1 MNFEDFEG
9 TSSIVDRFERM
20 INEKRSEFFDIHE
33 LEAMVEYYMVSTN
46 WKRALLC
53 ADYGLKLHPNSTELL
68 NIKGQALTAG
78 NRLKEAKQV
87 LERLRELDPINPEMY
102 MSLGSL
108 YWKLERKA
116 LSQKMYKHAMKL
128 DENLTFDVCSILV
141 QQYLMENQPLDALPY
156 LVELIEWDTNDDY
169 ALELIVDIF
178 VDLEMVDQGDDLFEM
193 LSKKEPDNAFLLYY
207 RALLLGNSKQ
217 LSKATYLLEKARK
230 LKDSDLEYDIFL
242 LLGKLYYDQEEFQ
255 KAQKMTRKAY
265 DLEIAD
271 ESARLMAE
279 IEMKI
284 GNYHSALDYAEKAYF
299 FDKEDLN
306 NIFTLASAHVYLN
319 NMEKAAKLFRKYGK
333 LALPEDYRLK
343 AVSSALYELGQPNEA
358 MRIFEKSILQDSPVP
373 EKSFQDLIEFCAIS
387 EEYDRVIK
395 HTRSAIAEH
404 GFQAHF
410 IGHLIGA
417 YILTDNTEAVLTIIE
432 HLDKKDYRFVFDI
445 FERYYTEVVE
455 FDRYLGFIQKHM
467 GYGQ

>member
-1 MNFEDFEG
+1 
-9 TSSIVDRFERM
+9 
-20 INEKRSEFFDIHE
+20 
-33 LEAMVEYYMVSTN
+33 
-46 WKRALLC
+46 
-53 ADYGLKLHPNSTELL
+53 
-68 NIKGQALTAG
+68 
-78 NRLKEAKQV
+78 
-87 LERLRELDPINPEMY
+87 

-193 LSKKEPDNAFLLYY
+193 LSKKEPDSAFLLYY

-271 ESARLMAE
+271 ESARLLAE

-299 FDKEDLN
+299 FDKEDLD

-319 NMEKAAKLFRKYGK
+319 HMNKAAKLFRKYGK

-343 AVSSALYELGQPNEA
+343 AVSSALYELGQPHEA
-358 MRIFEKSILQDSPVP
+358 MRIFEKSILQASPIP

-404 GFQAHF
+404 GFKAHF

-417 YILTDNTEAVLTIIE
+417 YILTDNTDAVLTIIE

>member
-53 ADYGLKLHPNSTELL
+53 AEYGLKLHPESTELL
-68 NIKGQALTAG
+68 NIKGQALTVG

-87 LERLRELDPINPEMY
+87 LERLRELDPNNPEIY

-108 YWKLERKA
+108 YWKMERKT
-116 LSQKMYKHAMKL
+116 LSQNMYKQAMAL
-128 DENLTFDVCSILV
+128 DDNLTFDVCSVLV
-141 QQYLMENQPLDALPY
+141 QQYLTENKPLDALPY
-156 LVELIEWDTNDDY
+156 LVELIEWDTHDDY

-178 VDLEMVDQGDDLFEM
+178 VDLDLVDQGDDLFEM

-207 RALLLGNSKQ
+207 RALLLGNTKRYN
-217 LSKATYLLEKARK
+217 KAAFLLEKARK
-230 LKDSDLEYDIFL
+230 IKDSDLEYDIFL
-242 LLGKLYYDQEEFQ
+242 LLGKLYYDLEEYH

-265 DLEIAD
+265 ELEIAD
-271 ESARLMAE
+271 ESSRQMAE
-279 IEMKI
+279 IEMKME
-284 GNYHSALDYAEKAYF
+284 NFHSALDYAEKAYF

-319 NMEKAAKLFRKYGK
+319 NLDKAAKLFRKYGK
-333 LALPEDYRLK
+333 LASPEDYRLK
-343 AVSSALYELGQPNEA
+343 AVASALFELGQSAESL
-358 MRIFEKSILQDSPVP
+358 RVFEKSILYLSPVP
-373 EKSFQDLIEFCAIS
+373 EQQYRDLIEFCAIS
-387 EEYDRVIK
+387 EDYDRVVK
-395 HTRSAIAEH
+395 YARNAISEYEPTTYLM
-404 GFQAHF
+404 AH
-410 IGHLIGA
+410 LLGA
-417 YILTDNTEAVLTIIE
+417 YILGDQLEPAITIIE
-432 HLDKKDYRFVFDI
+432 HLPVEDYRFVFDI
-445 FERYYTEVVE
+445 FERFYTEITE
-455 FDRYLGFIQKHM
+455 FDRYVGFIQKHM

>member
-53 ADYGLKLHPNSTELL
+53 ADYGLKLHPESTELL

-87 LERLRELDPINPEMY
+87 LERLRDLDPQNPEMF

-108 YWKLERKA
+108 YWKLDRKS
-116 LSQKMYKHAMKL
+116 LSQEMYKRAMAL

-141 QQYLMENQPLDALPY
+141 QQYLLENQPLDALPY
-156 LVELIEWDTNDDY
+156 LVELVEWDTTDDY
-169 ALELIVDIF
+169 ALELLVDIF
-178 VDLEMVDQGDDLFEM
+178 VDLEIVEQGDDLLKL
-193 LSKKEPDNAFLLYY
+193 LSKREPSNAFLLYY
-207 RALLLGNSKQ
+207 RALLLGNTKQ

-230 LKDSDLEYDIFL
+230 IKDSDLEYDIFL
-242 LLGKLYYDQEEFQ
+242 LLGKLYYDQEEYQ

-265 DLEIAD
+265 ELEIAD

-279 IEMKI
+279 IEMKME
-284 GNYHSALDYAEKAYF
+284 NFHSARDYAEKAYF

-319 NMEKAAKLFRKYGK
+319 NLDKAAKLFRKYGK

-343 AVSSALYELGQPNEA
+343 AVASALYELGQTSEA
-358 MRIFEKSILQDSPVP
+358 LRILEKNTLQVATVSEDGYR
-373 EKSFQDLIEFCAIS
+373 ELIEFCAMS
-387 EEYDRVIK
+387 ENYDRVIK
-395 HTRSAIAEH
+395 HARSAIAEY
-404 GFQAHF
+404 GFTAHF

-417 YILTDNTEAVLTIIE
+417 YLMTENTEPALTIIE
-432 HLDKKDYRFVFDI
+432 HLNRKDYRFVFDI

-455 FDRYLGFIQKHM
+455 FDRYLAIIQKHM